1 MQKAQTKY
9 LNEKG
14 LTLIE
19 SLLSLVLFTI
29 IGTVV
34 YFVLLNGLTTE
45 KKIYTETLIRDEADL
60 VMSQIID
67 NLYTATNTKVKAVTG
82 QQNMLIYQIDNNTSR
97 TVGFLNNQPV
107 VNGQSISTNEFNFNN
122 SSITLKDDS
131 VIISLVVASKKN
143 ANAKPLE
150 LKSQLRLMEE

>member
-1 MQKAQTKY
+1 MQKVQTKY
-9 LNEKG
+9 LNQKG

-19 SLLSLVLFTI
+19 SLLSLVLFSI

-150 LKSQLRLMEE
+150 LKSQFRLMEE

>member
-19 SLLSLVLFTI
+19 SLLSLVLFSI

-67 NLYTATNTKVKAVTG
+67 NLYTATNSKVKAVTG
-82 QQNMLIYQIDNNTSR
+82 QQNMLIYQIDNNTSH

-107 VNGQSISTNEFNFNN
+107 VKGQSISTNEFNFNN
-122 SSITLKDDS
+122 SSITLRDDN

-150 LKSQLRLMEE
+150 LKSQFRLMEE

>member
-19 SLLSLVLFTI
+19 SLLSLVLFSI

-67 NLYTATNTKVKAVTG
+67 NLYTATNSKVKAVTG

-150 LKSQLRLMEE
+150 LKSQFRLMEE

>member
-1 MQKAQTKY
+1 MQKVQTKY
-9 LNEKG
+9 LNQKG

-19 SLLSLVLFTI
+19 SLLSLLLFSI

-67 NLYTATNTKVKAVTG
+67 NLYTATYTKVKAVTG

-150 LKSQLRLMEE
+150 LKSQFRLMEE

>member
-1 MQKAQTKY
+1 MQKVQTKY
-9 LNEKG
+9 FNQKG

-19 SLLSLVLFTI
+19 SLLSLLLFSI

-150 LKSQLRLMEE
+150 LKSQFRLMEE

>member
-1 MQKAQTKY
+1 MQKIQTKY
-9 LNEKG
+9 LNQKG

-19 SLLSLVLFTI
+19 SLLSLVLFSI

-150 LKSQLRLMEE
+150 LKSQFRLMEE

>member
-1 MQKAQTKY
+1 MQKVQTKY
-9 LNEKG
+9 LNQKG

-19 SLLSLVLFTI
+19 SLLSLLLFSI

-150 LKSQLRLMEE
+150 LKSQFRLMEE

>member
-1 MQKAQTKY
+1 MRTKL

-19 SLLSLVLFTI
+19 SLLSLVLFSI

-34 YFVLLNGLTTE
+34 YFVLLTGMNTE

-67 NLYTATNTKVKAVTG
+67 ALYMASTSKVTKG
-82 QQNMLIYQIDNNTSR
+82 NGNQNVLVYQVNQTKNK
-97 TVGFLNNQPV
+97 TVGFIDDQPMID
-107 VNGQSISTNEFNFNN
+107 GKLISSEDFDFKD
-122 SSITLKDDS
+122 SSIILENKSVKIELK
-131 VIISLVVASKKN
+131 VKSKKN
-143 ANAKPLE
+143 KSAKKLS
-150 LKSQLRLMEE
+150 LQSQFRLMEE